1 MSAYDFR
8 RMTLCHVTVTTFIP
22 LLLTVVFN
30 CESLSIG
37 FPQDWSS
44 DWPISTSNVEHIGEG
59 LRHTNGCQFPEHW
72 MGNWFQKGVQ
82 DPIRIINGTLS
93 NKGDCRDSDG
103 DKFLIESWNEKCY
116 RCVVMHEKHENV
128 LQYKESYCSPINQ
141 FQSLGLLCEEI
152 NGDAL
157 LFSMFRLGSAPVGC
171 PFSGPFTFTYRRD
184 SGECANPVSS
194 IDSCTDDSRLLFR
207 FQACANV
214 MSSESRVE
222 ELVCLAWWKEGSTRY
237 VVGKLQHKEAKT
249 DDDKFRCFVY
259 EKVKDHGYLLSQ
271 SGDATCD
278 GLFTAS
284 EGSRTMRLTRTNHP
298 HARCQF
304 PEWVTSG
311 RHWKTLD
318 AKQTYDFS
326 HRNTSY
332 HVTNTSNGRMHM
344 RVVCIRDDYRSD
356 SNAQMV
362 VHVTSGCNIGYV
374 CLRIHKRAKHVIELQ
389 MGKIASHVAESCNSL
404 YFDSF
409 NSEYVTVT
417 TSNSESGEC
426 PLVGIYTTEGSN
438 SLLIHVDTPDLDT
451 LSCSHDSILASGCSA
466 VDQLELLEECAS
478 ERRVT
483 KFQCR
488 GSWEENG
495 TYYLIATAK
504 ETRKHYCITYTEK
517 DKVLHFSGST
527 ETCLR
532 NIGIENFVVF
542 NVTNSGL
549 CMDTNGATRHPDL
562 TSWISSLIF
571 FLILTLTSKC
581 GSR

>member
-44 DWPISTSNVEHIGEG
+44 DWPISTSNVEHVGEG

-214 MSSESRVE
+214 MSSESRE
-222 ELVCLAWWKEGSTRY
+222 NPFFSLA
-237 VVGKLQHKEAKT
+237 
-249 DDDKFRCFVY
+249 
-259 EKVKDHGYLLSQ
+259 
-271 SGDATCD
+271 
-278 GLFTAS
+278 
-284 EGSRTMRLTRTNHP
+284 
-298 HARCQF
+298 
-304 PEWVTSG
+304 
-311 RHWKTLD
+311 
-318 AKQTYDFS
+318 
-326 HRNTSY
+326 
-332 HVTNTSNGRMHM
+332 
-344 RVVCIRDDYRSD
+344 
-356 SNAQMV
+356 
-362 VHVTSGCNIGYV
+362 
-374 CLRIHKRAKHVIELQ
+374 
-389 MGKIASHVAESCNSL
+389 
-404 YFDSF
+404 
-409 NSEYVTVT
+409 
-417 TSNSESGEC
+417 SNSESGEC

>member
-128 LQYKESYCSPINQ
+128 LQYKE
-141 FQSLGLLCEEI
+141 
-152 NGDAL
+152 
-157 LFSMFRLGSAPVGC
+157 M
-171 PFSGPFTFTYRRD
+171 
-184 SGECANPVSS
+184 
-194 IDSCTDDSRLLFR
+194 
-207 FQACANV
+207 
-214 MSSESRVE
+214 E